1 MKKMINT
8 AFIYMIVGLVG
19 GVFYREFTKFNGF
32 VGKTSLG
39 VVHTHFIVMGMV
51 IFLVLACLVKAMPG
65 LIENKRFKQFYTV
78 YNIALPFM
86 GAMFIVRGVVQVL
99 AIELAKG
106 PNAAISGIAGI
117 SHILMAVALF
127 MLFSALKKE
136 AK

>member
-51 IFLVLACLVKAMPG
+51 IFLLLACLVKAMPG

>member
-32 VGKTSLG
+32 DGKTSLG

-51 IFLVLACLVKAMPG
+51 IFLLLACLVKAMPG

>member
-1 MKKMINT
+1 
-8 AFIYMIVGLVG
+8 MIVGLVG

-51 IFLVLACLVKAMPG
+51 MFLLLACLVKAMPG

>member
-51 IFLVLACLVKAMPG
+51 MFLLLACLVKAMPG
-65 LIENKRFKQFYTV
+65 LIENKCFKQFYTV

>member
-1 MKKMINT
+1 MKKMLNT

-51 IFLVLACLVKAMPG
+51 MFLLLACLVKAMPG

>member
-51 IFLVLACLVKAMPG
+51 MFLLLACLVKAMPG

-86 GAMFIVRGVVQVL
+86 GTMFIVRGVVQVL

>member
-51 IFLVLACLVKAMPG
+51 MFLLLACLVKAMPG

>member
-51 IFLVLACLVKAMPG
+51 MFLLLACLVKAMPG

-106 PNAAISGIAGI
+106 PNAAISGKSYLNGSGI
-117 SHILMAVALF
+117 VYVIL
-127 MLFSALKKE
+127 SA
-136 AK
+136 

>member
-8 AFIYMIVGLVG
+8 AFIYMIAGLVG

-39 VVHTHFIVMGMV
+39 VVHTHLILLGMV
-51 IFLVLACLVKAMPG
+51 VFLALALFVKVLPG
-65 LIENKRFKQFYTV
+65 LEENKRFKQFYTL

-86 GAMFIVRGVVQVL
+86 TTMFVVRGVVQVL

-106 PNAAISGIAGI
+106 PNAAISGVAGI
-117 SHILMAVALF
+117 AHILMAVALF

-136 AK
+136 VK

>member
-51 IFLVLACLVKAMPG
+51 MFLLLACLVKAMPG

-106 PNAAISGIAGI
+106 PNAVISGIAGI

>member
-51 IFLVLACLVKAMPG
+51 MFLLLACLVKAMPG

-127 MLFSALKKE
+127 MLFFALKKE

>member
-8 AFIYMIVGLVG
+8 AFIYIIVGLVG

-51 IFLVLACLVKAMPG
+51 MFLLLACLVKAMPG

>member
-1 MKKMINT
+1 MRKMINT

-51 IFLVLACLVKAMPG
+51 MFLLLACLVKAMPG

>member
-51 IFLVLACLVKAMPG
+51 MFLLLACLVKATPG

-106 PNAAISGIAGI
+106 LNAAISGIAGI